1 MKKTRS
7 RTKYLLTERLPDPGR
22 KLVYDALHKI
32 IDQYKQKNGG
42 MLPYGFYRDIL
53 DKYGSRHKFLNL
65 KSIGKN
71 YARYLKKKKA
81 ALLRQKQLM
90 VSYIMSKHLW
100 P

>member
-7 RTKYLLTERLPDPGR
+7 RTRFLLAERRPDPGR

-32 IDQYKQKNGG
+32 IDEYKQKNGG
-42 MLPYGFYRDIL
+42 ILPYGFYRDIL

-71 YARYLKKKKA
+71 YGRYLK
-81 ALLRQKQLM
+81 QKEGRLKTETTNGM
-90 VSYIMSKHLW
+90 L
-100 P
+100 

>member
-32 IDQYKQKNGG
+32 IDKYKQKNGG

-71 YARYLKKKKA
+71 YARYLKKKEGSIIKTETTNGK
-81 ALLRQKQLM
+81 LY
-90 VSYIMSKHLW
+90 S
-100 P
+100 